1 MLFKVDFEKAYDSLS
16 WEYLLEIM
24 SIMGFGSKWCGWIKE
39 LLTTT
44 RASILVNGFLT
55 DEFQMHWWLRQGD
68 PLSPFIFIL
77 AMEDDVMLV
86 SSWNP
91 EIVERLI
98 RILRCFYLASG
109 LKINLAK
116 RKLIGLGVPYSQVLE
131 EAANIGCATSN
142 LLFLHLGIPVGQ
154 NLTRISA
161 WARVIDRFRSKLS
174 KWKTKSLSIGGR
186 LTLVKSVLGS
196 LESYMMSIFLT
207 PLSVLK

>member
-77 AMEDDVMLV
+77 AMEGLHVALMRARMGNMFRVFLFQ
-86 SSWNP
+86 
-91 EIVERLI
+91 ELRFLI
-98 RILRCFYLASG
+98 SF
-109 LKINLAK
+109 
-116 RKLIGLGVPYSQVLE
+116 
-131 EAANIGCATSN
+131 
-142 LLFLHLGIPVGQ
+142 
-154 NLTRISA
+154 
-161 WARVIDRFRSKLS
+161 
-174 KWKTKSLSIGGR
+174 
-186 LTLVKSVLGS
+186 
-196 LESYMMSIFLT
+196 M
-207 PLSVLK
+207 